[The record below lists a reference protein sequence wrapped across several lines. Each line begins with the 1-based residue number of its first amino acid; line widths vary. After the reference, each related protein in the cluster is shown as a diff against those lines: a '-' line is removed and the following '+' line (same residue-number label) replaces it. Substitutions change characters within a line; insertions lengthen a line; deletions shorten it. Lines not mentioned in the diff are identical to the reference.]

1 MNKWKNTVALLA
13 IALFTL
19 PVVLFMYAIGSWL
32 LVVYGALFPWQVGD
46 VCVTDTSVK
55 AENVGGFDFEFEEVN
70 CDVIGNHDVQ
80 MIFVSRHGQH
90 QRHRLAAYISPFRDP
105 RRPPIATLV
114 APQTVRLSLGEIDG
128 VYTSDDHWRDLRVTY
143 DHSLRKRTH

>member
-80 MIFVSRHGQH
+80 MIFVSRHENVALSRYKETFYPSG
-90 QRHRLAAYISPFRDP
+90 HRLRGSDP
-105 RRPPIATLV
+105 L
-114 APQTVRLSLGEIDG
+114 
-128 VYTSDDHWRDLRVTY
+128 
-143 DHSLRKRTH
+143 